1 MGQSTSAG
9 SVAGLVSDASGG
21 SVVGAAIT
29 LIDRATS
36 TPRTTT
42 SNESGRYNFA
52 NVAPGLYQIN
62 ANKTGFRVA
71 RINEIQ
77 VTVGTTLTVDFKLE
91 VGSVAE
97 TVEVTAT
104 GAELQTTNATMG
116 TTLSGETLL
125 LLPNLGR
132 DVTTLLIAQPGVSPD
147 GYSAGANY
155 DQNMYQLDGGNNSND
170 MDGSMSI
177 YTPSSGSTSP
187 QSTGGAPS
195 GVMPTPVESVEEFKV
210 STSNQ
215 TADFNGAGGAQVQ
228 LVTRRGTDSWHGS
241 VYEYYLGS
249 NFGSNTWDNNVNGI
263 KKVSTHQNRFGATGG
278 GKILPKMLGGNTY
291 FFANYEGLRYP
302 LSSTFERAVPSP
314 LFKQGII
321 QIPDAASS
329 IVCNSKTATPINC
342 DLYNMN
348 TASKTVTVNGTSMTL
363 APAFCAGAVTPGNPT
378 GFCDPRL
385 IGFNSTIQQLWSKYM
400 PDPTDL
406 TQFGDRLN
414 VQGFK
419 GTIITPVKS
428 DFGVARVDHDF
439 GKNWHF
445 MGSYRMYNFTRTPT
459 VQTDIGGFFPGDKL
473 GQISS
478 TANRPE
484 KPWYLVAGLTTNITS
499 NLTNDFHF
507 SYLRNF
513 WAWQTQ
519 LAPPQIPG
527 IPGAIEISPSYG
539 GSRNVAESSNALIPY
554 NVNTQSVRI
563 RFWDGH
569 DWYYRDDLTY
579 IHGNHVWQIGGLFQH
594 NWDFHTRD
602 DNGSGTFNNP
612 VFLVSKNDS
621 GVSIPAAYQPV
632 GLASSAA
639 YNPLYVDL
647 LGISGA
653 QVAYTRAGKDLQL
666 QKLGSDA
673 FDKSV
678 IDTYNLYFT
687 DTWHL
692 KPTFTVNY
700 GLGWLLETPPLEES
714 GKQITLVDST
724 GNQVGLKD
732 YLSTRKRFALNGQI
746 YSPLLGYELVGN
758 VGTGL
763 KYPYHMFWGGFSP
776 RVSAAWNPRF
786 DSGWMEKLLG
796 HSKTVLRGGY
806 GRVYGRQNGVDLVL
820 VPLLGVGLIQAVKCP
835 GASMA
840 GACLGSGNTDPT
852 NAFRIGVDPNP
863 AGLYQQ
869 GISQTLCQPFFPGA
883 VNCNGVKAARA
894 SDTLV
899 LDPNYKPAHS
909 DEFNFTIQRDLGHNM
924 MLEVGYLG
932 RIMRDEY
939 MNINLDQ
946 VPWMLTLGGQ
956 SFANAYATT
965 QKAGAFG
972 TNFPCSVAIQPGK
985 TCHSSGGIWT
995 APGLAAQPF
1004 FETTLASSGYCA
1016 GYANCTSAVVDKE
1029 GAPGGNLTQQNVYTL
1044 WGDFAKVPG
1053 TIFNNSMFG
1062 ATQATSAQM
1071 SGAFGR
1077 GNYNAAIVSLTARNY
1092 KGLTLNTNFTW
1103 SRSMGTQ
1110 FYAQANNG
1118 INPSNGY
1125 DFKNWGSYGPQP
1137 YDIRFVYNLQGL
1149 YQLPFFKNQQG
1160 LIGRALGG
1168 WSIAPFFSVRS
1179 GYPVPVYTNGNCSDE
1194 SWGQGNCTSGNLAT
1208 NAVLTSAYTAG
1219 ASRHTGS
1226 AGAGNLFADPTKVM
1240 GQFRPFILGLD
1251 GPNGGDGG
1259 PLRGLSAW
1267 SLDLTI
1273 SKQTK
1278 LTEKLNVRFI
1288 ATFSNILNHPL
1299 FHDPYLDLQDAGDW
1313 GVLTGSP
1320 FGVATQINS
1329 PRQIEF
1335 GLRFGF

>member
-52 NVAPGLYQIN
+52 NVPPGLYQIN

-97 TVEVTAT
+97 IVEVTAT

-116 TTLSGETLL
+116 TTLSGDTLL

-177 YTPSSGSTSP
+177 YTPSSGSTTP
-187 QSTGGAPS
+187 NITGGAPS

-228 LVTRRGTDSWHGS
+228 LVTKRGTDSWHGA

-249 NFGSNTWDNNVNGI
+249 NFGANTWDNDLAGR
-263 KKVSTHQNRFGATGG
+263 KKVSTHQNRFGAAGG
-278 GKILPKMLGGNTY
+278 GKILPKMLGGTTY
-291 FFANYEGLRYP
+291 FFGNYEGLRYP
-302 LSSTFERAVPSP
+302 LASTFERLVPSD
-314 LFKQGII
+314 LFRKGILQI
-321 QIPDAASS
+321 QDLTGAWEQWNLNPANGA
-329 IVCNSKTATPINC
+329 TALCGPA
-342 DLYNMN
+342 MN
-348 TASKTVTVNGTSMTL
+348 QA
-363 APAFCAGAVTPGNPT
+363 
-378 GFCDPRL
+378 CDPRGL
-385 IGFNSTIQQLWSKYM
+385 WFNPTIQNLWSKYM
-400 PDPTDL
+400 PPPNDL
-406 TQFGDRLN
+406 GFGDAHN
-414 VQGFK
+414 TQGFK
-419 GTIITPVKS
+419 GTVLTPVKS
-428 DFGVARVDHDF
+428 DFGVARLDHDF

-445 MGSYRMYNFTRTPT
+445 MSSYRMYNFVRTPT

-473 GQISS
+473 GTIAAKAQ
-478 TANRPE
+478 RPE
-484 KPWYLVAGLTTNITS
+484 KPWYFVAGLTTNITP

-507 SYLRNF
+507 NYLRNY

-519 LAPPQIPG
+519 LAPPQVPG
-527 IPGAIEISPSYG
+527 IPGAIEIAP
-539 GSRNVAESSNALIPY
+539 GSGSSESSNALIPY

-569 DWYYRDDLTY
+569 DWYYRDDLSY
-579 IHGNHVWQIGGLFQH
+579 IHGNHLWQIGGLFQH

-612 VFLVSKNDS
+612 VFLVGAGES
-621 GVSIPAAYQPV
+621 GVSIGSAYRPQTCVAPDPAAVPPV
-632 GLASSAA
+632 IGITTNCIKASQISKWRGFYADA
-639 YNPLYVDL
+639 

-653 QVAYTRAGKDLQL
+653 QVAYTRAGSNLSLQP
-666 QKLGSDA
+666 LGSDA
-673 FDKSV
+673 FDKST
-678 IDTYNLYFT
+678 INTYNLYFT

-692 KPTFTVNY
+692 KPSFTINY
-700 GLGWLLETPPLEES
+700 GLGWLLETPPLEQS
-714 GKQITLVDST
+714 GKQITLVDSS
-724 GNQVGLKD
+724 GAQVGFED
-732 YLSTRKRFALNGQI
+732 YMKTRQRFALAGQI
-746 YSPLLGYELVGN
+746 YNPPLGYELVGN
-758 VGTGL
+758 VGKGL
-763 KYPYHMFWGGFSP
+763 KYPYHMFWGGLSP

-786 DSGWMEKLLG
+786 DSGLMGKLFG
-796 HSKTVLRGGY
+796 RNKTVLRGGY
-806 GRVYGRQNGVDLVL
+806 GRIYGRQNGVDLVL

-835 GASMA
+835 GATMA
-840 GACLGSGNTDPT
+840 GVCSGSGNSTPA
-852 NAFRIGVDPNP
+852 NAFRIGIDPNP
-863 AGLYQQ
+863 ANLYTQ
-869 GISQTLCQPFFPGA
+869 GISQTLCQPFFPGLA
-883 VNCNGVKAARA
+883 NCDGNTAAKA

-946 VPWMLTLGGQ
+946 IPTMLTLGGQ
-956 SFANAYATT
+956 SFAQAYGTLY
-965 QKAGAFG
+965 KAYCGLQTA
-972 TNFPCSVAIQPGK
+972 CSADPNNTSPTVPV
-985 TCHSSGGIWT
+985 
-995 APGLAAQPF
+995 QPF
-1004 FETTLASSGYCA
+1004 FEAALGGA
-1016 GYANCTSAVVDKE
+1016 TSAYCKGFASCTQALVVKE
-1029 GAPGGNLTQQNVYTL
+1029 GAPGTGNFSTQQLYTM
-1044 WGDFAKVPG
+1044 WGHIGGAAGCKGVSACAFY
-1053 TIFNNSMFG
+1053 NSLFG
-1062 ATQATSAQM
+1062 QQQASSAQM

-1077 GNYNAAIVSLTARNY
+1077 GNYNAAIVSLTARQW
-1092 KGLTLNTNFTW
+1092 KGVTVNTNFTW

-1118 INPSNGY
+1118 INPNTGY
-1125 DFKNWGSYGPQP
+1125 DSKNFGSYGPQP

-1149 YQLPFFKNQQG
+1149 YQLPFYKSQQG
-1160 LIGRALGG
+1160 FRGRILGG
-1168 WSIAPFFSVRS
+1168 WAVAPFLIARS
-1179 GYPVPVYTNGNCSDE
+1179 GYPLLVYTNGSISDE
-1194 SWGQGNCTSGNLAT
+1194 TFGQGNPNSGSLGT
-1208 NAVLTSAYTAG
+1208 NAVLLSPYSG
-1219 ASRHTGS
+1219 GSSLHQGVPGSNGTGTN
-1226 AGAGNLFADPTKVM
+1226 GIGFNLFANPDKVYN
-1240 GQFRPFILGLD
+1240 QFRPFILGID
-1251 GPNGGDGG
+1251 GPNGGGGG
-1259 PLRGLSAW
+1259 PLRGMSHW
-1267 SLDLTI
+1267 NLDLTV
-1273 SKQTK
+1273 SKQIK
-1278 LTEKLNVRFI
+1278 FTERFNARFI
-1288 ATFSNILNHPL
+1288 ATFSNIMNHPW
-1299 FHDPYLDLQDAGDW
+1299 FTDPYLDLQDQANFGSIYNS
-1313 GVLTGSP
+1313 VSPTGTIQ
-1320 FGVATQINS
+1320 VNT